1 MERLVYTN
9 YHVQLKIIFSLASA
23 GFLTDKGGQ
32 SMTAINT
39 FRPHLGRAAMLLV
52 SAAALLLVAA
62 PKAGAWSETTDD
74 GLFTVANRSGYSSI
88 PVTVTSYNGSDTNIT
103 FPDKITVSG
112 IEYPIV
118 SIGSNVLTKLAEV
131 DDITVNV
138 TIPDSYTT
146 LDSNAF
152 KNCYGLKSIT
162 VPGSVTKIQYNAFEG
177 CKNLSSVTFAD
188 GSSNLSFGNK
198 VFLNCTSL
206 NNLTL
211 PARLSDLDAGVF
223 QGCTSLTDLTTS
235 ADNASY
241 LIQDGIVYAK
251 NDDSDS
257 YTLHSYLSSN
267 SASSL
272 TVPSEVNGKPVTA
285 IFRLAFQN
293 NAKLQSVTIPAS
305 VTNFQSSCFDGCS
318 SLKKVSIAAENPTIA
333 SYAFTDL
340 AADSVIEVANDSV
353 VSKFTSSTYTSSKT
367 TVKVKSNAPEPE
379 AAPAASLTVKGTGVK
394 DGYSYYKV
402 TLDNP
407 ANITTMIVNL
417 SFDASQISMKALADG
432 KKDAYA
438 KLNDS
443 RFVLTPNWKE
453 ENGKV
458 KVSLLLTT
466 GNNAVTSE
474 DSSTLLLLA
483 LPVKANIT
491 GNIAMTVDSAEC
503 GGVVS
508 GNSIKNTVTVNGSA
522 SNRITSYDVNADD
535 TIDILVI
542 TEAQRFYQADS
553 SDSDWADAQKA
564 DVNGDGKIDI
574 QDLIDIFLQIKF

>member
-1 MERLVYTN
+1 
-9 YHVQLKIIFSLASA
+9 
-23 GFLTDKGGQ
+23 
-32 SMTAINT
+32 MTAINT
-39 FRPHLGRAAMLLV
+39 FRPHLSRAAMLLV

-62 PKAGAWSETTDD
+62 PKAGAWDETVGD
-74 GLFTVANRSGYSSI
+74 FTVSRERSGYSYGD
-88 PVTVTSYNGSDTNIT
+88 VTVSAYTGSDTDIT
-103 FPDKITVSG
+103 FPSKVTYG
-112 IEYPIV
+112 GTEYNV
-118 SIGSNVLTKLAEV
+118 TAVGSNVLSKLAGV
-131 DDITVNV
+131 DGTSITV
-138 TIPDSYTT
+138 TIPEGYTSI
-146 LDSNAF
+146 DGNAF
-152 KNCYGLKSIT
+152 TNCYGLKSIT
-162 VPGSVTKIQYNAFEG
+162 IPGSVTKINYNAFEN
-177 CKNLSSVTFAD
+177 CKNLAAVTFAD
-188 GSSNLSFGNK
+188 SNSNLSFGNK
-198 VFLNCTSL
+198 VFLNCISL

-211 PARLSDLDAGVF
+211 PARLNDLGAGVF

-235 ADNASY
+235 ANNASY

-293 NAKLQSVTIPAS
+293 NSTLQSVTIPAG
-305 VTNFQSSCFDGCS
+305 VADLKSSCFEGCS
-318 SLKKVSIAAENPTIA
+318 ALKKVSIEAENPTFGGA
-333 SYAFTDL
+333 AFVGL
-340 AADSVIEVANDSV
+340 PKGSVIEVANDTAAAALEPSV
-353 VSKFTSSTYTSSKT
+353 YYTYYTADNT
-367 TVKVKSNAPEPE
+367 TVKIKSSDPEPE
-379 AAPAASLTVKGTGVK
+379 ATPAASLTVKGTGVK

-402 TLDNP
+402 TLDNS

-474 DSSTLLLLA
+474 DSSNLLLLA

-508 GNSIKNTVTVNGSA
+508 DKPIKSTVTVNGSA

-535 TIDILVI
+535 TIDILDI